1 MKRADTAVSIL
12 LPCRDADPAL
22 LKRAVDS
29 VLAQSFKDF
38 ELLIVD
44 DGSRERFRAPLR
56 AQAERD
62 PRIRL
67 ITLQLGENVTDKTT
81 FEEDFETLIGY
92 LREKAPEARIL
103 VIDNFFPDADMTE
116 IKRAAA
122 EKAGADFV
130 SLADLQGDASLR
142 AGPGAVVYDEE
153 GNPHTIEHPDVAEH
167 PGDEGMRRIAEAVL
181 EALADE

>member
-12 LPCRDADPAL
+12 LPCRDDDSAL

-67 ITLQLGENVTDKTT
+67 IRQE
-81 FEEDFETLIGY
+81 
-92 LREKAPEARIL
+92 P
-103 VIDNFFPDADMTE
+103 ADQ
-116 IKRAAA
+116 
-122 EKAGADFV
+122 AGAFRRFRGEEPRDPRGGGRV
-130 SLADLQGDASLR
+130 YHASGCGRHGEL
-142 AGPGAVVYDEE
+142 PV
-153 GNPHTIEHPDVAEH
+153 P
-167 PGDEGMRRIAEAVL
+167 
-181 EALADE
+181 